1 MSKRQFFK
9 RILCLVGLLAGLTT
23 AKPLTGCAAT
33 LPAADLSKGV
43 TIETEDGSK
52 YLYLNGNSVVIK
64 EAQAS
69 TEQNP
74 LFNMYIDANRN
85 GIVDAG
91 EEIASVDGIQDF
103 EPCMI
108 YGIKAEKSD
117 IPVRITVESGL
128 VSSIYAVYNGVIAS
142 DVADEAAVS
151 IYVNGGQV
159 GSIGGVVSSNI
170 SSASDTAVRYEQ
182 TGGNVMGEA
191 LIASKNSTLT
201 AKGGTDGVVDVNV
214 SAGSTNNL
222 AILDRASVMGNEK
235 SQALDISL
243 TGASQISQ
251 LYISRSS
258 YSEEDEKYTI
268 SGNVSISLD
277 YDEKSDSNNVYTLY
291 GLMQT
296 NTDIEGNVSYTVY
309 NGRIAIVNNLLTSVS
324 LTGAFDINITETE
337 ISGLNYPVVD
347 SVIDGDVTL
356 GMKENTHVN
365 GYLRYLEKTV
375 VNGNVKIEFDEL
387 SYSNGV
393 TVAYESTVSGDVTA
407 RINGSSSYGT
417 IYGVDGKHSDKDYSV
432 DGNVNLEIIGGVYSS
447 VQVINRG
454 NVNGNVVIDISDLEC
469 SSSFYGSYSSQIK
482 GDLVINIPD
491 SANAKFYS
499 ASGAMNSDIG
509 GNYKFNFHNDSENYM
524 NVYGLDATSVAK
536 DVDINIGAGKYAN
549 VYGIAS
555 KQSVVAGNVKVAVK
569 DAEISS
575 YIFGINGARVA
586 GNCDVKITDCL
597 EGGSYSSAYYYGINN
612 AEIDGMAVV
621 DMSGNTA
628 YNLFGIYGTNVN
640 NQTGNAGESAAC
652 SVTLKNNIAKNQLN
666 ALQSGT
672 VNGDAVIDS
681 IGNICQYYYGFY
693 SGTLNGTITLNSSYE
708 NDASITD
715 GEGNSIINSYPNAG
729 KGDFRGCYSGTVTG
743 AVNITAESNH
753 FKNLY
758 LMDSLNCGNGGNIT
772 VSNGSYGSAG
782 DTIMVYPCFANSANK
797 GDSVKKFTIAFNG
810 VDFSSCDKVSII
822 GTLVEGYSAEI
833 TLDDNCSLPADY
845 TVIPNRNSVGYAVL
859 TCNGD
864 CYIAGSG
871 TIAEDIT
878 ARNVY
883 LGNYK
888 DNTGAP
894 GYFIVPE
901 GVTITGSEKVYIPV
915 CAQIVLEGK
924 IAGDTANPDASAGHN
939 GRFCMNGGS
948 VEGTI
953 TGVDCYYPVEF
964 VYNEKRGTII
974 PDSSTSGII
983 KAQDNN
989 YYGCSGQTVSVGI
1002 SVNTG
1007 YKLTSATWQT
1017 AGETPS
1023 DMAAEGEKYS
1033 FDMPASP
1040 VTVEAEITGKQITI
1054 GKTTADP
1061 VAKLGEVYTAEEP
1074 LYSMSDLAIAND
1086 ARAGSVTYELAEGN
1100 SLPEGLV
1107 LKDGILSGTPS
1118 KAYESGKQVVFKV
1131 TGRNETTA
1139 NVTLN
1144 IIVTAGSAE
1153 QTGQDGR
1160 ISVDEEGKEINLL
1173 GSSVVIDTY
1182 VDGENTVTGIY
1193 LDDNRDGTADR
1204 TVPLYY
1210 GDLSEFTVYGV
1221 KDADI
1226 KKPVQITVKNGNI
1239 KSVYGAY
1246 GSEITISG
1254 KDAVIMDYQG
1264 GYIESTTPLQTSN
1277 TSGFVRL
1284 EYVSGA
1290 VKTVN
1295 GLADSEYA
1303 GYYRNAAGAVSISG
1317 DYTAAKEID
1326 AASLTIS
1333 SLSAVP
1339 QVTFEKPVTISG
1351 KYSMNNAAV
1360 VTFKDTLHVGGDFST
1375 YRNSTHTFKKPVT
1388 VEGNM
1393 TFSSNDQAAVE
1404 DKLTITSK
1412 LSVSSS
1418 ANVVL
1423 EGETSCASLSLS
1435 SYAVLD
1441 ITKSA
1446 IVNTGTTTISSF
1458 ARVYHRGI
1466 YAGTGA
1472 VTNSSGYWCMMGGT
1486 FAEGTDADSIPKK
1499 YYPVSFNT
1507 ELDKAAV
1514 TPYNGAVTVEDV
1526 SYMSPDVTS
1535 NSIKY
1540 TVIPGYDSYISING
1554 GQTQL
1559 MEASPYT
1566 FTMTSEPAEIVVDY
1580 VPKNISVTKRYADP
1594 VIVAG
1599 TEYTDENPVY
1609 NLKTLSISDDTTS
1622 RYGGDVRYALKSGS
1636 SLPEGLQLV
1645 DGKITGTPVAANGD
1659 GSTVKF
1665 VVTGRN
1671 GTTANVEL
1679 KIVIKG
1685 AGYTQQD
1692 INDVAEVS
1700 GTIIRLNGASVVIIP
1715 DVEDTSKSA
1724 IYMDADHDG
1733 VADNNHALKI
1743 NGQSGYSL
1751 SSYKI
1756 YGYDNTEEPF
1766 DGDIS
1771 IYVLGG
1777 KIGTLYGAYGKSGA
1791 YVTVKGSVDL
1801 YLKEGSYSTVSALY
1815 YGKADSAGF
1824 FATGGSFSGC
1834 MALKESEVNDYNFE
1848 FSGTATTSGSLYA
1861 SYNSAIVNDVNA
1873 KVGVISSS
1881 YGFTGTSGHF
1891 YGVHGGSSAYD
1902 RKGVGGDINY
1912 TIDGR
1917 WYTKNRGMNFLAYNT
1932 DIEGDLNINWKDGSF
1947 GSVYADNSNEINGG
1961 FIRESTVHNI
1971 NVEIAENA
1979 EIDTGIL
1986 NAAIGGTVNN
1996 IRCIVPKS
2004 DNIRIDTFNA
2014 VHKNYMSTVNG
2025 SAYVDNQG
2033 YVQIYGTYTITED
2046 VDAKKIVIAEGA
2058 DVTVAEGVTVS
2069 TSAGAEI
2076 AGTVNNYGIWN
2087 SNYDTINYDTIIS
2100 GRINNYGKW
2109 NVDSETTLSGTIDN
2123 SGVLRN
2129 GTKKDALFT
2138 IDTDAVIINEEQGS
2152 YSMGYISNGGKIVN
2166 YGKLVQTYNTISI
2179 GNIYTTTIPSMYR
2192 ELSRYSTI
2200 YYNTYIDDDY
2210 PAYCVDSVE
2219 LKVTDTSAMAEN
2231 VIEGDTNTY
2240 VKAGSVFYVEL
2251 GTLLEGIV
2259 VEKVTYGS
2267 DNQTAGTTNQTRYQ
2281 GTVGYEPTVIK
2292 LSFSNSNADIEGI
2305 TLDKTEDEVTG
2316 LQVGKTTTAS
2326 NPAYDL
2332 TRLVVSN
2339 DDESIANA
2347 YVTYQLGV
2355 DSSLP
2360 AGMILRNGKIYG
2372 TPTEAADTANVVN
2385 IIVKGRNQTY
2395 ASFAL
2400 TFTSVAKGVPD
2411 FKQPGTLKADA
2422 GDTLADVELP
2432 VSTTGA
2438 YVWPDDTLP
2447 VGDASEEGN
2456 EFDIQFI
2463 PKDTVNYDWSLIDAA
2478 VGTYANGVV
2487 TTKVR
2492 IKIRKLTPEYTV
2504 PEGVTAVY
2512 GDTLADVI
2520 IPETETGSFVWA
2532 DGTQQVGEIGEHVF
2546 KAVYVP
2552 KDTANYDSVENI
2564 RITVTVTPKLVE
2576 SYTPKLKTVNGKEG
2590 QTLSEIQLPDVEGGK
2605 YQWITQATTVIKEGA
2620 SYKIGYK
2627 PDDVTNYDW
2636 TAVSGWSNAY
2646 KAVIFNVT
2654 VQAEH
2659 THQFDKAWKSDTV
2672 NHWHVCAC
2680 GEKNQVAKHTWDAGK
2695 VTKQPSETAEGVK
2708 TFTCTVCKKTKTEKI
2723 PATGVTVVD
2732 ITKSEAKLTVSGI
2745 VDMDYTGKAI
2755 EQSGLV
2761 VKFGTKTL
2769 ALGKDY
2775 TLAYS
2780 DNVKVGTATISIT
2793 GKGSYKGT
2801 IQKTFKITLTKGK
2814 TYVVNNMKYK
2824 ITKADA
2830 SGKGTVSI
2838 TGTTYKK
2845 SDKKLKKITIG
2856 ATVNIGGIP
2865 YKVTEIGSNAFKNY
2879 KYVTAVTI
2887 GSNVKKIGKNA
2898 FYGCKKLKTI
2908 TIKTTK
2914 LTKKTVGSKAF
2925 KGTYKKPTVKV
2936 PKKKLKSYKTIL
2948 KSKGMSKNARY
2959 KKG

>member
-1 MSKRQFFK
+1 MRKKQLLK
-9 RILCLVGLLAGLTT
+9 RILCLAVLLAGSMT
-23 AKPLTGCAAT
+23 AKPLTGRAET
-33 LPAADLSKGV
+33 LPVADLSKGV
-43 TIETEDGSK
+43 TIETEDSGK

-64 EAQAS
+64 EAEAS
-69 TEQNP
+69 TAEKLLIN
-74 LFNMYIDANRN
+74 LYIDANRN

-103 EPCMI
+103 EPCII
-108 YGIKAEKSD
+108 YGIKDEKSD

-128 VSSIYAVYNGVIAS
+128 VSSIYAVNDGVIAS
-142 DVADEAAVS
+142 DVLDEAAVS
-151 IYVNGGQV
+151 IYVNGGQA
-159 GSIGGVVSSNI
+159 GTIKGVVSSNV

-201 AKGGTDGVVDVNV
+201 AKGGTNGVVDVDV
-214 SAGSTNNL
+214 SGGSAGNF
-222 AILDRASVMGNEK
+222 AVLDRASVMGNEN
-235 SQALDISL
+235 SQALDISVIG
-243 TGASQISQ
+243 TPQISA

-258 YSEEDEKYTI
+258 YSEEDTVYTI
-268 SGNVSISLD
+268 RGNVSVSLD
-277 YDEKSDSNNVYTLY
+277 YDEKSDSNKVSTLY
-291 GLMQT
+291 GLQQT
-296 NTDIEGNVSYTVY
+296 NTEIKGNVSYTV
-309 NGRIAIVNNLLTSVS
+309 NKGQIGTISNLLTSVS
-324 LTGAFDINITETE
+324 LTGAFNIGITETE
-337 ISGLNYPVVD
+337 ISSMNYPVID
-347 SVIDGDVTL
+347 SIIDGDVTF

-365 GYLRYLEKTV
+365 GYLQYLEKSV
-375 VNGNVKIEFDEL
+375 VNGNVKVEFDKL

-393 TVAYESTVSGDVTA
+393 TIVYESTVFGDVTA
-407 RINGSSSYGT
+407 IINGSSGYSS
-417 IYGVDGKHSDKDYSV
+417 IYGVNGKHSDRDYSV
-432 DGNVNLEIIGGVYSS
+432 GGNVNLEIIGGAYSS
-447 VQVINRG
+447 AYAINNG
-454 NVNGNVVIDISDLEC
+454 NVNGNVEIDVFDIEC
-469 SSSFYGSYSSQIK
+469 SSYFCGSYNSRIK
-482 GDLVINIPD
+482 GDLILNIPD
-491 SANAKFYS
+491 SANAKFYR
-499 ASGAMNSDIG
+499 ASGAQNSDIG
-509 GNYKFNFHNDSENYM
+509 GNYKFDFHNDSDDYM

-536 DVDINIGAGKYAN
+536 DADINIGAGKYAN
-549 VYGIAS
+549 VYGINS
-555 KQSVVAGNVKVAVK
+555 SYSSGVVIGGNVKVAIEN
-569 DAEISS
+569 AEIGS
-575 YIFGINGARVA
+575 YIYGVTGTKVA
-586 GNCDVKITDCL
+586 GNCDIKIMDCYT
-597 EGGSYSSAYYYGINN
+597 GSSYSYTYYYGVNN
-612 AEIDGMAVV
+612 AEIGGMATV
-621 DMSGNTA
+621 DMSGNTT
-628 YNLFGIYGTNVN
+628 YNLYGMYGTTVN
-640 NQTGNAGESAAC
+640 NQTGNSGESTAC
-652 SVTLKNNIAKNQLN
+652 SMTLKNNIAKNQLF
-666 ALQSGT
+666 ALQSNT
-672 VNGDAVIDS
+672 VNGNVTIDS
-681 IGNICQYYYGFY
+681 DRNISQYYYGVY
-693 SGTLNGTITLNSSYE
+693 YGSTNGNVTLTSSYE
-708 NDASITD
+708 NDASIT
-715 GEGNSIINSYPNAG
+715 EGYTNAG
-729 KGDFRGCYSGTVTG
+729 KGDFSGCLYGTVTG
-743 AVNITAESNH
+743 SVNITAESNH

-772 VSNGSYGSAG
+772 VSNGSYGSTG
-782 DTIMVYPCFANSANK
+782 DTIMVYPCFASASNTDGSIK
-797 GDSVKKFTIAFNG
+797 DFTIAFNG

-822 GTLVEGYSAEI
+822 GTLAEGYSAEI
-833 TLDDNCSLPADY
+833 TLDDSCRLPADY
-845 TVIPNRNSVGYAVL
+845 TVIPNRNSMGYAVL
-859 TCNGD
+859 TYNGA
-864 CYIAGSG
+864 CYIAGRG
-871 TIAEDIT
+871 TISNDIT
-878 ARNVY
+878 AQNVY

-888 DNTGAP
+888 DGIAAP
-894 GYFIVPE
+894 GYFIIPE
-901 GVTITGSEKVYIPV
+901 GVTIAGSGKVYIPV
-915 CAQIVLEGK
+915 CSQIVLKGK
-924 IAGDTANPDASAGHN
+924 IAGDVVNTDADAMYN
-939 GRFCMNGGS
+939 GSLCINGGS
-948 VEGTI
+948 VEGTV
-953 TGVDCYYPVEF
+953 TGVNCYYPVEF
-964 VYNEKRGTII
+964 LYNKKGGTVTAASGGKII
-974 PDSSTSGII
+974 L
-983 KAQDNN
+983 AQDNN
-989 YYGCSGQTVSVGI
+989 NYGCSGQVVSVSI

-1017 AGETPS
+1017 DGETPS
-1023 DMAAEGEKYS
+1023 DMAADGEKYS

-1040 VTVEAEITGKQITI
+1040 VTIKAEITGKQITI
-1054 GKTTADP
+1054 GKTAADP
-1061 VAKLGEVYTAEEP
+1061 VAKLGKVYTAEET

-1086 ARAGSVTYELAEGN
+1086 ARVGNVTYELAEGN

-1107 LKDGILSGTPS
+1107 LKDGIIFGTPS
-1118 KAYESGKQVVFKV
+1118 KAYESGKKVIFKV
-1131 TGRNETTA
+1131 TGRNGTTA

-1144 IIVTAGSAE
+1144 IIVTAGSVE

-1160 ISVDEEGKEINLL
+1160 ISVDEEAREINLL
-1173 GSSVVIDTY
+1173 GSSVVVDTY

-1193 LDDNRDGTADR
+1193 LDDNRDGMADKAI
-1204 TVPLYY
+1204 PLYY
-1210 GDLSEFTVYGV
+1210 GDLSEFTVYGI

-1226 KKPVQITVKNGNI
+1226 KKPVQITVKSGNI

-1246 GSEITISG
+1246 GSEIRVSG
-1254 KDAVIMDYQG
+1254 KDAVIMNYQD
-1264 GYIESTTPLQTSN
+1264 GYIESTTPLQDSN
-1277 TSGFVRL
+1277 TGGFVRL
-1284 EYVSGA
+1284 EYVSGT

-1303 GYYRNAAGAVSISG
+1303 GYYRDAAGAVSISG
-1317 DYTAAKEID
+1317 DYIARKEID
-1326 AASLTIS
+1326 AASLTIGS
-1333 SLSAVP
+1333 ISDVP
-1339 QVTFEKPVTISG
+1339 QITFEKPVTISG
-1351 KYSMNNAAV
+1351 KYSMNNAAF
-1360 VTFKDTLHVGGDFST
+1360 VTFKDTLNVGGIFST
-1375 YRNSTHTFKKPVT
+1375 YSKSNHTFEKPVT

-1393 TFSSNDQAAVE
+1393 TFSSNDQAAVM
-1404 DKLTITSK
+1404 DKLTIASK
-1412 LSVSSS
+1412 LSLSGS

-1423 EGETSCASLSLS
+1423 EGEASCASLSLS
-1435 SYAVLD
+1435 NYAILD
-1441 ITKSA
+1441 IKESA
-1446 IVNTGTTTISSF
+1446 IVNTGTTTVSSY

-1472 VTNSSGYWCMMGGT
+1472 VTNSNGYWCMMGGT

-1499 YYPVSFNT
+1499 YYPVSFDT
-1507 ELDKAAV
+1507 ELDKAV
-1514 TPYNGAVTVEDV
+1514 VSPYNGAVTVEDV
-1526 SYMSPDVTS
+1526 SYMSPDVTF
-1535 NSIKY
+1535 NSVKY
-1540 TVIPGYDSYISING
+1540 TVVPGYDSYLSING
-1554 GQTQL
+1554 GQAQL
-1559 MEASPYT
+1559 MEVSPYT
-1566 FTMTSEPAEIVVDY
+1566 FTMVSEPVDIVVDY
-1580 VPKNISVTKRYADP
+1580 VPKNISLTKRYADP
-1594 VIVAG
+1594 VIVVG

-1609 NLKTLSISDDTTS
+1609 NLKTLSISNDTTS
-1622 RYGGDVRYALKSGS
+1622 SYGGDVRYALKSDS
-1636 SLPEGLQLV
+1636 SLPKGLQLV
-1645 DGKITGTPVAANGD
+1645 DGKIIGTPVAANGD

-1685 AGYTQQD
+1685 EGYTQQD
-1692 INDVAEVS
+1692 INDVVEVS
-1700 GTIIRLNGASVVIIP
+1700 GTTIHLNGTSVVIIP

-1733 VADNNHALKI
+1733 VADNNHALEI
-1743 NGQSGYSL
+1743 NGQLSYSL

-1777 KIGTLYGAYGKSGA
+1777 NIGTLYGAYGKSNA

-1801 YLKEGSYSTVSALY
+1801 YLKAGSYSTVSALY

-1824 FATGGSFSGC
+1824 FATGGKFNGYS
-1834 MALKESEVNDYNFE
+1834 LRESEVNDYNFE
-1848 FSGTATTSGSLYA
+1848 VSGTATISGNLYA
-1861 SYNSAIVNDVNA
+1861 SYHSVIANDVNA
-1873 KVGVISSS
+1873 KIGVISSS
-1881 YGFTGTSGHF
+1881 YGFTGTSSHF
-1891 YGVHGGSSAYD
+1891 YGVYGGSSAYD
-1902 RKGVGGDINY
+1902 RKGVGGDVNY
-1912 TIDGR
+1912 IIDGR
-1917 WYTKNRGMNFLAYNT
+1917 WYTKSKGMNFLAYNT
-1932 DIEGDLNINWKDGSF
+1932 DIAGDLNIDWKDGSF
-1947 GSVYADNSNEINGG
+1947 GSGYADGSNEINGG
-1961 FIRESTVHNI
+1961 FIRESTVNNI
-1971 NVEIAENA
+1971 NVEIAEDA

-2014 VHKNYMSTVNG
+2014 VHKNYMSTVKG
-2025 SAYVDNQG
+2025 SAYVDNEG
-2033 YVQIYGTYTITED
+2033 YVQIYGTSTITKD
-2046 VDAKKIVIAEGA
+2046 IDAKNIVIVKGA

-2087 SNYDTINYDTIIS
+2087 SNYDTINYGTIIS
-2100 GRINNYGKW
+2100 GWINNYGKW
-2109 NVDSETTLSGTIDN
+2109 NIDSKASLSGVIDN

-2129 GTKKDALFT
+2129 GKSSTALLT
-2138 IDTDAVIINEEQGS
+2138 LDTDAVIINEEAGS
-2152 YSMGYISNGGKIVN
+2152 FSMGYMENNGKIVN
-2166 YGKLVQTYNTISI
+2166 YGKLDQSYSTISV
-2179 GNIYTTTIPSMYR
+2179 GNIYTTTIPSLYR
-2192 ELSRYSTI
+2192 DLSRYETI

-2219 LKVTDTSAMAEN
+2219 LKAVDTSAMAKN

-2240 VKAGSVFYVEL
+2240 IQAGSVFYVEL
-2251 GTLLEGIV
+2251 GTLLEGIA

-2267 DNQTAGTTNQTRYQ
+2267 DNQTAATTNQTRYQ

-2292 LSFSNSNADIEGI
+2292 LSFSNSNTDIEGI

-2316 LQVGKTTTAS
+2316 LQVGKTMTAS

-2332 TRLVVSN
+2332 TKLVVSN

-2360 AGMILRNGKIYG
+2360 AGMTLRNGKIYG

-2400 TFTSVAKGVPD
+2400 TFTSVARGVPD

-2422 GDTLADVELP
+2422 GDTLADVEVP
-2432 VSTTGA
+2432 VSTIGT

-2447 VGDASEEGN
+2447 VGDVSEEGN

-2463 PKDTVNYDWSLIDAA
+2463 PKDTVNYDWSLIDAS
-2478 VGTYANGVV
+2478 VGTYANSVLI
-2487 TTKVR
+2487 TKVR

-2512 GDTLADVI
+2512 GDTLADVM
-2520 IPETETGSFVWA
+2520 IPETEAGSFVWA

-2605 YQWITQATTVIKEGA
+2605 YQWITQTTTVIKEGT
-2620 SYKIGYK
+2620 SYKVGYK

-2659 THQFDKAWKSDTV
+2659 THQFDKAWKSDAV

-2680 GEKNQVAKHTWDAGK
+2680 GEKNQMAKHTWDAGK
-2695 VTKQPSETAEGVK
+2695 VTKQPSASAEGVK
-2708 TFTCTVCKKTKTEKI
+2708 TFTCTVCKKTKTDKI
-2723 PATGVTVVD
+2723 PATGATVVD
-2732 ITKSEAKLTVSGI
+2732 ITKSDAKITVSGI

-2755 EQSGLV
+2755 VQSKLV
-2761 VKFGTKTL
+2761 VKSGTKTL
-2769 ALGKDY
+2769 VLDKDY
-2775 TLAYS
+2775 TLTYS
-2780 DNVKVGTATISIT
+2780 DNVKVGTATINIT

-2801 IQKTFKITLTKGK
+2801 IQKTFEITLSKGN
-2814 TYVVNNMKYK
+2814 TYVINNMKYK

-2845 SDKKLKKITIG
+2845 NDKKFKKINIG
-2856 ATVNIGGIP
+2856 ATVNIGGVK
-2865 YKVTEIGSNAFKNY
+2865 YKVTEIGSNAFKSY